1 MVRQIARGEPAAAER
16 GFAEAYAAL
25 QERAGGQP
33 DWLRALRE
41 QAFERFDAD
50 GLPDRRVEGWR
61 WTDLRPLARTAF
73 AAATPHD
80 DPIAWDART
89 DPFDRLAGWSAVLV
103 DGFLRRDLSRLD
115 GLPDG
120 VALVSL
126 REAGAGVLDLGRP
139 TVGPIDRLNAALLTD
154 GIVLRIARDAR
165 PPRPIH
171 IVHLHTE
178 RDAPTA
184 FHARVALIAEPGAD
198 ATVLE
203 SHIGLGAGAYLANP
217 VTHVSVG
224 AGAVLRH
231 YIRQEEG
238 PAAFHLAARHAVIER
253 DARYESFLLA
263 VGARLSRHE
272 AEIRLAAPGAQLVL
286 DGAYLMAG
294 KQLFDATTII
304 AHDAPDGSSRE
315 VFKGVVDDEAKG
327 VFQGRIAVA
336 QDAQRI
342 DAHQLHRA
350 LLLSQGAE
358 VDTKP
363 ELEIFADDVKCS
375 HGAAIGQIDADAL
388 FYLRA
393 RGIPQDEARALLV
406 GAFVGE
412 AIGTIAHEEVRAALD
427 ARVAAWLAARGKGN
441 AI

>member
-1 MVRQIARGEPAAAER
+1 MVRQIARREPTPAEH
-16 GFAEAYAAL
+16 GFAAAYAAL
-25 QERAGGQP
+25 QDGADRQP
-33 DWLRALRE
+33 EWLRALRQ
-41 QAFERFDAD
+41 QAFERFGAD

-73 AAATPHD
+73 TPATPQAG
-80 DPIAWDART
+80 PVAWDARA
-89 DPFDRLAGWSAVLV
+89 DAFDRLAGWSVVLV

-115 GLPDG
+115 GVPDG
-120 VALVSL
+120 VAVVSL
-126 REAGAGVLDLGRP
+126 RESGDGVLDLGRP
-139 TVGPIDRLNAALLTD
+139 AVGPIDRLNAALLTD
-154 GIVLRIARDAR
+154 GIVLRVGRGARVS
-165 PPRPIH
+165 RPIH
-171 IVHLHTE
+171 IVHLHT
-178 RDAPTA
+178 AHSVPTA
-184 FHARVALIAEPGAD
+184 FHARIALVAEPGSD

-203 SHIGLGAGAYLANP
+203 SHIGIGAGPYLANP
-217 VTHVSVG
+217 VTHVSAG
-224 AGAVLRH
+224 AGATLRH

-238 PAAFHLAARHAVIER
+238 AEAFHLAARHAAIER
-253 DARYESFLLA
+253 DARYESFLFA
-263 VGARLSRHE
+263 AGARLSRHE

-286 DGAYLMAG
+286 DGVYLVAG
-294 KQLFDATTII
+294 EQLFDATTII
-304 AHDAPDGSSRE
+304 AHDAPDGTSRE
-315 VFKGVVDDEAKG
+315 VFKGVADDRAKG

-375 HGAAIGQIDADAL
+375 HGAAIGQLDADAL

-393 RGIPQDEARALLV
+393 RGIPRDEARALLV

-412 AIGTIAHEEVRAALD
+412 AIGTIAHDGVRATLD
-427 ARVAAWLAARGKGN
+427 ERVGAWLAGRGKEN
-441 AI
+441 SI

>member
-1 MVRQIARGEPAAAER
+1 MVRQIARSEPTPAER

-25 QERAGGQP
+25 QAGAGGQP
-33 DWLRALRE
+33 DWLRVLRE
-41 QAFERFDAD
+41 QAFERFGAD

-61 WTDLRPLARTAF
+61 WTDLRPLARTVF
-73 AAATPHD
+73 AAAAPHAG
-80 DPIAWDART
+80 PVAWDAQA
-89 DPFDRLAGWSAVLV
+89 DAFGRLAGWSVVLV
-103 DGFLRRDLSRLD
+103 DGFLRRELSRLD

-120 VALVSL
+120 VAVVSL
-126 REAGAGVLDLGRP
+126 RESGAGMLDFGRS

-154 GIVLRIARDAR
+154 GVVVRIGRDAR
-165 PPRPIH
+165 PSRPIH
-171 IVHLHTE
+171 IVHLHTGHG
-178 RDAPTA
+178 APTA
-184 FHARVALIAEPGAD
+184 FHARIALIAEPGAD

-203 SHIGLGAGAYLANP
+203 SHIGFGAGVYLANP
-217 VTHVSVG
+217 VSHVSVG
-224 AGAVLRH
+224 AGAILRH

-238 PAAFHLAARHAVIER
+238 GAAFHLAARHATVEC

-263 VGARLSRHE
+263 TGARLSRHE
-272 AEIRLAAPGAQLVL
+272 AEIRLAAPGAQIVL

-294 KQLFDATTII
+294 KQLFDATTVI
-304 AHDAPDGSSRE
+304 AHDAPDGTSRE

-350 LLLSQGAE
+350 LLLSPGAE

-375 HGAAIGQIDADAL
+375 HGAAIGQLDAHAL

-393 RGIPQDEARALLV
+393 RGIPHDEARALLV
-406 GAFVGE
+406 SAFVGE
-412 AIGTIAHEEVRAALD
+412 AIEAIAHDDVREALGV
-427 ARVAAWLAARGKGN
+427 RVAAWLAMRAKEK